1 MRKKSFT
8 LAFGLYF
15 ILSSHV
21 FAEPRNVIIIRHAE
35 KIPKENH
42 LDLKGFERAA
52 ALPYYFSNNPI
63 YNDPPI
69 THVFAAGL
77 ENADSSIRPIQTCT
91 PTANHYKLPLNIDFM
106 HTQTKELANELLT
119 QPKYNNATVLVCWS
133 HGHIP
138 PIALALGTDDPGL
151 WDKTIFDQ
159 VYFIRFEKDKKP
171 KLEKILQKL
180 MFGDRI
186 HFNDAPLPIPAASK
200 RGVDV
205 DV

>member
-8 LAFGLYF
+8 LAVGVYVA
-15 ILSSHV
+15 LSCQL
-21 FAEPRNVIIIRHAE
+21 FAEPKNLIIIRHAE

-52 ALPYYFSNNPI
+52 ALPYYFSNTPI

-69 THVFAAGL
+69 THIFAPGL

-91 PTANHYKLPLNIDFM
+91 PTANHYKIPLTINFK
-106 HTQTKELANELLT
+106 HTETEELANELLT
-119 QPKYNNATVLVCWS
+119 QQKYNDSTVLICWS
-133 HGHIP
+133 HGHIR
-138 PIALALGTDDPGL
+138 PIALALGVNDPGP

-159 VYFIRFEKDKKP
+159 VYFIRFEKGKKP

-180 MFGDRI
+180 MFGDRL
-186 HFNDAPLPIPAASK
+186 HFNDAPLPIPAPSP
-200 RGVDV
+200 RGSDMDV
-205 DV
+205 